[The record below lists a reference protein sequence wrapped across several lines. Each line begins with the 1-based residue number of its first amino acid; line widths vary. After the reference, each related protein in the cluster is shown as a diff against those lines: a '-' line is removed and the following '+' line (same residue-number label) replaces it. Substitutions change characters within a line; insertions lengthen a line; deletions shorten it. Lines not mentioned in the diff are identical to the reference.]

1 MSSIKLKHSG
11 GNAVSISAPA
21 TNPTADRTVTLP
33 STDAD
38 GVLTTKDSSNS
49 LQSVSGVSGS
59 AFSNR
64 NLLINGGLL
73 VWQRGTSS
81 TTDGAYQC
89 DRFWAAGSGL
99 TYARSTDTPA
109 GFKYSAKLT
118 YNSNDLAI
126 GQPIELCAT
135 GSSQPM
141 VAGNTVT
148 VSFYGKVDSGTE
160 AVNVGIRF
168 RDSKFSNSNQVVFTS
183 TDSNPTLTTSW
194 QRFTKTFTI
203 PTVGGTNIMAA
214 FELGGISRTAY
225 FTGFQI
231 ELGSEATDFEHRT
244 FHDELAKCQRYFHSS
259 YDYGVYAGANQSNG
273 CYNVAAIQG
282 AFIRLRASTPC
293 TMRARPSVTIYS
305 TTGAANKWRNR
316 DDNTDVNA
324 GTTSIGMGGAGLQME
339 GTGANTGKYM
349 SAHAIQ
355 DAEF

>member
-11 GNAVSISAPA
+11 GNGVSITAPD
-21 TNPTADRTVTLP
+21 TNPSSDRTVKLP
-33 STDAD
+33 STDVD
-38 GVLTTKDSSNS
+38 GVITTKDSNNS
-49 LQSVSGVSGS
+49 LQSVSGLSGS

-64 NLLINGGLL
+64 NLFINGGML
-73 VWQRGTSS
+73 VWQRNSSS
-81 TTDGAYQC
+81 TTDGGYCA
-89 DRFWAAGSGL
+89 DRFWGAGSGI
-99 TYARSTDTPA
+99 TYARSTDAPA

-118 YNSNDLAI
+118 HSSSDLAI

-160 AVNVGIRF
+160 AVSVLLRF
-168 RDSKFSNSNQVVFTS
+168 RDSKFSSSNQVAFTS

-203 PTVGGTNIMAA
+203 PTVGATNVMAG
-214 FELGGISRTAY
+214 FEVAQIGKTAY

-244 FHDELAKCQRYFHSS
+244 FHDELAKCQRYYHQS
-259 YDYGVYAGANQSNG
+259 YDYGTYAGANQDNG
-273 CYNVAAIQG
+273 CYNVNAIQG
-282 AFIRLRASTPC
+282 AFIRIKGVTPC

-316 DDNTDVNA
+316 DDNVDVNA
-324 GTTSIGMGGAGLQME
+324 GTTSIGMSGAGLQME
-339 GTGANTGKYM
+339 GTGAPTGKFM
-349 SAHAIQ
+349 SAHAVQ

>member
-11 GNAVSISAPA
+11 GTAVSISAPA

-168 RDSKFSNSNQVVFTS
+168 RDSKSFYRQ
-183 TDSNPTLTTSW
+183 
-194 QRFTKTFTI
+194 
-203 PTVGGTNIMAA
+203 
-214 FELGGISRTAY
+214 
-225 FTGFQI
+225 
-231 ELGSEATDFEHRT
+231 
-244 FHDELAKCQRYFHSS
+244 
-259 YDYGVYAGANQSNG
+259 
-273 CYNVAAIQG
+273 
-282 AFIRLRASTPC
+282 
-293 TMRARPSVTIYS
+293 
-305 TTGAANKWRNR
+305 
-316 DDNTDVNA
+316 
-324 GTTSIGMGGAGLQME
+324 
-339 GTGANTGKYM
+339 
-349 SAHAIQ
+349 
-355 DAEF
+355 

>member
-135 GSSQPM
+135 GSSQPK

-214 FELGGISRTAY
+214 FEIAQIARTAY

-231 ELGSEATDFEHRT
+231 ELGSEATDFEHRS
-244 FHDELAKCQRYFHSS
+244 FGDELHRSQRYYYHS
-259 YDYGVYAGANQSNG
+259 YNYGTYAGANSALG
-273 CYNVAAIQG
+273 CFHDMAFQG
-282 AFIRLRASTPC
+282 AFIRLKAVFPV
-293 TMRARPSVTIYS
+293 TMRANPSITLYS
-305 TTGAANKWRNR
+305 TAGNANRWRNF
-316 DDNTDVNA
+316 DDGNNPSG
-324 GTTSIGMGGAGLQME
+324 GTTFIGQSGAGLVCTE
-339 GTGANTGKYM
+339 SNINSGKHIGVHCV
-349 SAHAIQ
+349 A

>member
-1 MSSIKLKHSG
+1 MSSIKLKHSS
-11 GNAVSISAPA
+11 GNGVSISAPD
-21 TNPTADRTVTLP
+21 TNPTADRTLKLP
-33 STDAD
+33 STDVD
-38 GVLTTKDSSNS
+38 GVITTKDSSNS

-64 NLLINGGLL
+64 NLFINGGML
-73 VWQRGTSS
+73 VWQRNSS
-81 TTDGAYQC
+81 TTTDGGYCA
-89 DRFWAAGSGL
+89 DRFWGAGSGI
-99 TYARSTDTPA
+99 TYARSTDAPA

-118 YNSNDLAI
+118 YSSNDLSI

-160 AVNVGIRF
+160 AVNVLINF
-168 RDSKFSNSNQVVFTS
+168 RESKFSNSNQVSFTS
-183 TDSNPTLTTSW
+183 TDSNPSLTTSW
-194 QRFTKTFTI
+194 QRFTKTFTV
-203 PTVGGTNIMAA
+203 PTVGGTNVMAA
-214 FELGGISRTAY
+214 FEIGQIGRTAY

-244 FHDELAKCQRYFHSS
+244 FHDELGRCQRYYHSS
-259 YDYGVYAGANQSNG
+259 YDYGTYAGANTDNG
-273 CYNVAAIQG
+273 SYAVAAISG

-316 DDNTDVNA
+316 DDNNDVNA
-324 GTTSIGMGGAGLQME
+324 GTTSIGMGGANLQMQ